1 MIDNRPVPWREV
13 FIDEVTHTIT
23 GNVQIY
29 ESFPIPQL
37 RTERRIWIYLPRSY
51 NESNRS
57 FPVYY
62 MQDGQNVFDQAT
74 SWGCEW
80 GVDETL
86 EQMALEDPSL
96 EVIVVA
102 IDHGGDDRNHEY
114 NFTINAEYN
123 FGGKG
128 AAYADFLAETLK
140 PYIDSHYRT
149 VLKRSLRPLLEVRLV
164 LTSRCIRLFAIRI
177 SLAVWAGFPLS
188 CGTTVAG
195 SSN

>member
-1 MIDNRPVPWREV
+1 M
-13 FIDEVTHTIT
+13 
-23 GNVQIY
+23 
-29 ESFPIPQL
+29 
-37 RTERRIWIYLPRSY
+37 
-51 NESNRS
+51 
-57 FPVYY
+57 
-62 MQDGQNVFDQAT
+62 
-74 SWGCEW
+74 
-80 GVDETL
+80 
-86 EQMALEDPSL
+86 
-96 EVIVVA
+96 VA

-188 CGTTVAG
+188 CGTTVVG